1 MAKKPA
7 KFSGRD
13 RRNRSRS
20 GRSLAERRLDYW
32 RQLERL
38 GLTVVTE
45 HEDFIPAELLTHHEA
60 LESQITDYEKY
71 LEALRKTI
79 ASEETGFRDYENK
92 FFLFLK
98 S

>member
-1 MAKKPA
+1 MAEQPA

-45 HEDFIPAELLTHHEA
+45 HEDFIPP
-60 LESQITDYEKY
+60 
-71 LEALRKTI
+71 
-79 ASEETGFRDYENK
+79 
-92 FFLFLK
+92 
-98 S
+98 